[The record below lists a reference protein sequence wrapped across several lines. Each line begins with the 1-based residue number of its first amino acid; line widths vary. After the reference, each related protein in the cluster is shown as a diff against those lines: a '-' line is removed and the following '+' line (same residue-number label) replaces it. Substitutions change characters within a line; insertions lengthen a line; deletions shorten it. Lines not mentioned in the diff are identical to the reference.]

1 MATGASLAVRDLVV
15 RFAGHGGP
23 AVDDVTLEV
32 APGEVVALLGSSGC
46 GKTTVLRC
54 VAGLERPSAGRV
66 LVGGADVTDLA
77 THRRGVGLMFQ
88 DYALFP
94 HRDVGQNIEFGLRMQ
109 GTDPERRSAR
119 VQEVLELVGL
129 TGWERRAVAELSGG
143 EQQRVALARAL
154 APAPGLLLLDEPLG
168 ALDRGLRD
176 RLVPELAALFHRI
189 GTTVVYVTHDQSE
202 ALGLAD
208 RVVVMEAGRIVQ
220 SATPDVVWAHPA
232 TATVAGLLGF
242 TNILDAAALR
252 DLGLSDMPWGASVRP
267 DAVHLVA
274 AGSTE
279 ATDAGVGVIGRRRR
293 GGRVQGLAH
302 HGDGPAL
309 VGGPTRRVGSQR
321 GDDRRR
327 PVKPSM
333 CASTSPASPR
343 SHRLRLGADR
353 RPGGERSPR

>member
-1 MATGASLAVRDLVV
+1 MQDLVV
-15 RFAGHGGP
+15 RFPGREAP
-23 AVDDVTLEV
+23 AVDDVTLDV

-54 VAGLERPSAGRV
+54 VAGLEHPTSGRV
-66 LVGGADVTDLA
+66 LVDGVDVTDVA

-94 HRDVGQNIEFGLRMQ
+94 HRDVGHNVEFGLRMQ
-109 GTDPERRSAR
+109 GTDPARRSAR
-119 VQEVLELVGL
+119 VREVLELVGL
-129 TGWERRAVAELSGG
+129 AGWERRAVAELSGG

-154 APAPGLLLLDEPLG
+154 APAPGVLLLDEPLG

-232 TATVAGLLGF
+232 TAAVAGLLGF
-242 TNILDAAALR
+242 TNILDAAALAG
-252 DLGLSDMPWGASVRP
+252 LGLPDMPWGASVRP
-267 DAVHLVA
+267 EAVHLVA
-274 AGSTE
+274 AGSTAPAAP
-279 ATDAGVGVIGRRRR
+279 ATRPARSSRPRSSGARTRWSPSVSRRAR
-293 GGRVQGLAH
+293 
-302 HGDGPAL
+302 DSTP
-309 VGGPTRRVGSQR
+309 PSPTTRRPR
-321 GDDRRR
+321 HPAR
-327 PVKPSM
+327 P
-333 CASTSPASPR
+333 STSGSTPAAWPR
-343 SHRLRLGADR
+343 SSRPATGADR
-353 RPGGERSPR
+353 RPGGDEGPR